1 MELIKLELPSEEE
14 IEFQVALV
22 DMPAIESDWQVFKKD
37 VNERYS
43 FKELDESKRLLMGYF
58 MIADLEIPRFDR
70 SRGEYK
76 VVFPKESIDKIVR
89 NFSKNGLNRNMNEMH
104 QTGEL
109 LEGVYV
115 LNHWQINSEMDIKA
129 PQGFKTEAD
138 GSWFAIVRCE
148 NDEIYQKALKGE
160 LKGFSIEGR
169 FIEEEL
175 FNKSVD
181 NLLKELDE
189 VLKINNAEK

>member
-1 MELIKLELPSEEE
+1 MQLIKLELPSEEE
-14 IEFQVALV
+14 IEFQIAVV
-22 DMPAIESDWQVFKKD
+22 DQPAIESDWQT
-37 VNERYS
+37 
-43 FKELDESKRLLMGYF
+43 FKEDVETRYTFKEFDKSEKLLMGYF

-89 NFSKNGLNRNMNEMH
+89 NFSKNGLNKNMNEMH

-109 LEGVYV
+109 LDGVYV
-115 LNHWQINSEMDIKA
+115 LHQWQIDSSKGIKA

-138 GSWFAIVRCE
+138 GSWFAVVRCE
-148 NDEIYQKALKGE
+148 NEEIYQKALKGE

-175 FNKSVD
+175 FNKSLN
-181 NLLKELDE
+181 NLFRELDE
-189 VLKINNAEK
+189 IIKN

>member
-22 DMPAIESDWQVFKKD
+22 DMPAIESDWQT
-37 VNERYS
+37 
-43 FKELDESKRLLMGYF
+43 FKEDVETRYTFKEFDKSEKLLMGYF

-89 NFSKNGLNRNMNEMH
+89 NFSKNGLNKNMNEMH

-109 LEGVYV
+109 LDGVYV
-115 LNHWQINSEMDIKA
+115 LHQWQIDSAKGIKA

-138 GSWFAIVRCE
+138 GSWFAVVRCE
-148 NDEIYQKALKGE
+148 NEEIYQKALKGE

-175 FNKSVD
+175 FNKSLN
-181 NLLKELDE
+181 NLFRELDE
-189 VLKINNAEK
+189 LIKN

>member
-1 MELIKLELPSEEE
+1 MQLIKLELPSEEE
-14 IEFQVALV
+14 IEFQIAVV
-22 DMPAIESDWQVFKKD
+22 DQPAIESDWQT
-37 VNERYS
+37 
-43 FKELDESKRLLMGYF
+43 FKEDVETRYTFKEFDKSEKLLMGYF

-89 NFSKNGLNRNMNEMH
+89 NFSKNGLNKNMNEMH

-109 LEGVYV
+109 LDGVYV
-115 LNHWQINSEMDIKA
+115 LHQWQIDSAKGIKA

-138 GSWFAIVRCE
+138 GSWFAVVRCE
-148 NDEIYQKALKGE
+148 NEEIYQKALKGE

-175 FNKSVD
+175 FNKSLN
-181 NLLKELDE
+181 NLFRELDE
-189 VLKINNAEK
+189 LIKN